1 MQETHKHLTQVL
13 QKCFHLKNGVF
24 LFENSNYLKLVGLYV
39 PQYRAVRVTLRQF
52 NLDVSIKTLKLFL

>member
-13 QKCFHLKNGVF
+13 QKCFHLNNGVF

-39 PQYRAVRVTLRQF
+39 PQYRAVRVTLR
-52 NLDVSIKTLKLFL
+52 